1 MFTRVRSTTYALMY
15 FLVFFS
21 VLGVVVASQQY
32 FILQSEEK
40 SMSARRT
47 LDESF
52 IVGMKAMWGESNPD
66 MAKELTHQK
75 TILEASYSGAAA
87 MIHQLE
93 IRAIADLIIWGVFFV
108 ISGWALILEG
118 RKQAEREKNGSG

>member
-1 MFTRVRSTTYALMY
+1 MLIRVRLTTYVLMY

-21 VLGVVVASQQY
+21 VLGVVVSSQQY

-47 LDESF
+47 LDDGF
-52 IVGMKAMWGESNPD
+52 IIVMKSMGGESNPN
-66 MAKELTHQK
+66 MAKELTRQK
-75 TILEASYSGAAA
+75 TILEATYSGAAA

-93 IRAIADLIIWGVFFV
+93 IRAIADLIAWGVFFV
-108 ISGWALILEG
+108 ISSWALILEG
-118 RKQAEREKNGSG
+118 RKQAEKEKKAAG